1 MCDRKAAAAAP
12 FVPLLEEKADQVL
25 PDQPWAMGIGANFF
39 EESSGEVFHPS
50 SSWRNFG
57 NLLEVI
63 GSSQFGGVMLET
75 A

>member
-50 SSWRNFG
+50 SS
-57 NLLEVI
+57 
-63 GSSQFGGVMLET
+63 
-75 A
+75 